1 MNYKMP
7 KEQVLTKA
15 QKNISIFKESGF
27 WDTLCLDP
35 FWPKTHKFIV
45 DTLSQESPSTGD
57 EMNARYM
64 AEQYLKV
71 FGARELVD
79 NEE

>member
-1 MNYKMP
+1 MDWIIP
-7 KEQVLTKA
+7 REQVLAKA

-27 WDTLCLDP
+27 WDSISKDP
-35 FWPKTHKFIV
+35 FWEKTHKFVIE
-45 DTLSQESPSTGD
+45 TLSRENPSIND

-71 FGARELVD
+71 PRARELK
-79 NEE
+79 ES

>member
-7 KEQVLTKA
+7 KEQVLTRA
-15 QKNISIFKESGF
+15 QKNVSIFKESGF
-27 WDTLCLDP
+27 WDGLCLDR
-35 FWPKTHKFIV
+35 FWPKTHKFII
-45 DTLSQESPSTGD
+45 DTLSQELPGTTD

-71 FGARELVD
+71 IGARDLEG
-79 NEE
+79 EE